1 MTSYGIDIQ
10 AKDSKHFKSPN
21 AFDSYDLWLGDD
33 FDYFLNNML
42 DDLFDEIESDLYS
55 VWSTNKS
62 E

>member
-1 MTSYGIDIQ
+1 MTAYGVDIQ
-10 AKDSKHFKSPN
+10 AENSKDFKSPL

-33 FDYFLNNML
+33 FDYFLNNMIDVLL
-42 DDLFDEIESDLYS
+42 DDIESDLLS